1 MRRFRRIRYFCTTAL
16 LTVFVAGGVLV
27 PFLHQAHQGHLSA
40 EQYANAPDACDHKR
54 HGDSF
59 EVFLTDIVHDD
70 CLICVRLLQ
79 IGDPQTIL
87 QPYHDFTTFRTSPL
101 VNAEASHVSIISIR
115 GPPGIS

>member
-1 MRRFRRIRYFCTTAL
+1 MRRFRRIRHFSTVAL

-27 PFLHQAHQGHLSA
+27 PFLHQAHQGHLFA
-40 EQYANAPDACDHKR
+40 EHYANAPDACDHKR

-59 EVFLTDIVHDD
+59 EVFFTDIVHDD

-79 IGDPQTIL
+79 FGAPQTIL

-101 VNAEASHVSIISIR
+101 LIAEASHVSFISIR
-115 GPPGIS
+115 GPPDMA